1 MERIAR
7 LRTSRQIATPG
18 AEVNP
23 SAPTLLLT
31 RPAAQARRFAHEA
44 QARLGPFA
52 QVIVS
57 PLMEIVPTEPF
68 PAVPEEA
75 ELAFTSENAVAVAAP
90 RLGATG
96 RRAWCVGD
104 RTAAA
109 ARAAGFD
116 AVSAGGDAA
125 ALAALIARA
134 GPSGEILHLS
144 GRHQRGDLAAQL
156 AQAGLSARRVPVYD
170 QAARPLSAPAR
181 AALEGPAPVLVPL
194 FSPRSAALL
203 SQQMAPGARAPL
215 LVAAL
220 SPAVASAWTGPEP
233 ESLEVAER
241 PDADALL
248 AALAQLVTGRA
259 GA

>member
-1 MERIAR
+1 MA
-7 LRTSRQIATPG
+7 G

-23 SAPTLLLT
+23 SALTLLLT
-31 RPAAQARRFAHEA
+31 RPEAQARRFAREA
-44 QARLGPFA
+44 EARLGPFG
-52 QVIVS
+52 QVIVA
-57 PLMEIVPTEPF
+57 PLMQIVPLEPF
-68 PAVPEEA
+68 PPVPDGA

-90 RLGATG
+90 RLGGTG

-104 RTAAA
+104 RTAEA

-116 AVSAGGDAA
+116 AMSAGGDAA
-125 ALAALIARA
+125 ALAALIARSGPA
-134 GPSGEILHLS
+134 GDILHLS

-156 AQAGLSARRVPVYD
+156 AQAGLTARRLPVYD
-170 QAARPLSAPAR
+170 QAARPLPKPAR
-181 AALEGPAPVLVPL
+181 AALDGPAPVLVPL

-203 SQQMAPGARAPL
+203 SQEIARGARAPL

-220 SPAVASAWTGPEP
+220 SPAVASAWTGPGP

-248 AALAQLVTGRA
+248 AALARLVTRRA